1 MKLIKRIIFLLSFAV
16 LYLIFKEFLEIYL
29 VARSVH
35 PIVGYIALA
44 AIIGVIYYFVG
55 VPIYRI
61 VKIPVAYGPT
71 KDVDEV
77 PELIRKRM
85 EHFRR
90 NRYLGE
96 RGFSFDEIPATNDGY
111 QKVLAGLKPETERI
125 RKKYVTQLFYS
136 SSLAQNGFIDAIL
149 IFSSS
154 INLVKEL
161 FILYNGRVSNR
172 DLLIIARKVYYSIA
186 IGGSEGVEYATQ
198 EILSKLSSGGMKSIP
213 FADKIFGS
221 IADGFVNATLL
232 TRIALITENYCT
244 TLYIKSDRDLIPS
257 PVLVIDTAK
266 RLTGDILGLIG
277 KSVKHVG
284 KSSWSRTKD
293 MTDFVVN
300 PMRNIYRNILDRH
313 GADALEDETEKEML
327 KDSLALSTSY
337 GPFGIGR
344 IIGIFRQSNHNKTE
358 EI

>member
-16 LYLIFKEFLEIYL
+16 LYLIFKEFLAIYL

-35 PIVGYIALA
+35 PVVGYSALA
-44 AIIGVIYYFVG
+44 AILGVVYYFIGVPV
-55 VPIYRI
+55 YRI

-71 KDVDEV
+71 KNADEV
-77 PELIRKRM
+77 PDLIRNRM
-85 EHFRR
+85 DHYKR
-90 NRYLGE
+90 NRYL
-96 RGFSFDEIPATNDGY
+96 RDRSFPLEQLSVDEAGY
-111 QKVLAGLKPETERI
+111 RQVIAMLKPETERI

-172 DLLIIARKVYYSIA
+172 DLLIIAKKVYYSIA

-198 EILSKLSSGGMKSIP
+198 EILSKLSAGGMKSIP

-232 TRIALITENYCT
+232 TRVALITENYCT
-244 TLYIKSDRDLIPS
+244 TLFIESDRDLTPS

-266 RLTGDILGLIG
+266 RLTGDILSLIG

-284 KSSWSRTKD
+284 KTSWSRTKD

-300 PMRNIYRNILDRH
+300 PMRNIYRNILDWH
-313 GADALEDETEKEML
+313 DIEVLEDETEKEML
-327 KDSLALSTSY
+327 KDSLARSTSY

-344 IIGIFRQSNHNKTE
+344 IIGLFRQPNHNKTYQ
-358 EI
+358 

>member
-1 MKLIKRIIFLLSFAV
+1 MKIIKRIIFLLSFAV

-29 VARSVH
+29 LARSVH
-35 PIVGYIALA
+35 PIVGYISLA
-44 AIIGVIYYFVG
+44 AILGVIYYFIG
-55 VPIYRI
+55 IPIYRI
-61 VKIPVAYGPT
+61 VKIPIAYGPT
-71 KDVDEV
+71 KNMDEV
-77 PELIRKRM
+77 PALIQKRM

-90 NRYLGE
+90 NRYLQNQK
-96 RGFSFDEIPATNDGY
+96 FSLETLPVNDTGY
-111 QKVLAGLKPETERI
+111 QHVLTALKPETARI

-154 INLVKEL
+154 INLVKEI

-257 PVLVIDTAK
+257 PALVIETAK
-266 RLTGDILGLIG
+266 RITGDILGLIG

-284 KSSWSRTKD
+284 KSSWTRTKD

-300 PMRNIYRNILDRH
+300 PMRNIYRNILDRN
-313 GADALEDETEKEML
+313 DTETLEDKAEKEML
-327 KDSLALSTSY
+327 KDSLAMAVSY

-344 IIGIFRQSNHNKTE
+344 IIGLFKQSSQK
-358 EI
+358 